1 MAVDPVARTFVDTFP
16 VTDVGIY
23 GSRLVADPA
32 SGRIVFT
39 ETGTPYYTSQL
50 HAFDLATG
58 ASVRA
63 LRLVNTPGPSE
74 VTSLIRWGTDGLAL
88 RSSTTVY
95 LVRTS
100 LVRR

>member
-1 MAVDPVARTFVDTFP
+1 
-16 VTDVGIY
+16 
-23 GSRLVADPA
+23 VADPA
-32 SGRIVFT
+32 NGRIVFT
-39 ETGTPYYTSQL
+39 EVGTPYYTSQL

-58 ASVRA
+58 ASVRT
-63 LRLVNTPGPSE
+63 LELVDTPGPSD

-88 RSSTTVY
+88 RSATTVF